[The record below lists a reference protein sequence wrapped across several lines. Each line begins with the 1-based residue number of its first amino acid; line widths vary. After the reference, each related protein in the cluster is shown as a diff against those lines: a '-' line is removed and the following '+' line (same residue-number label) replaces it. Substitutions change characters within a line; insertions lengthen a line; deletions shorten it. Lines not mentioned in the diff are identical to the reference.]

1 MLMSCSFDLL
11 VLKEV
16 TQKMSGIDIAEEV
29 TASQLEA
36 LAGGELLKAE
46 VSVIPPP
53 PPPPPKKKDPSI
65 LPSPIT
71 PFSLFCLLYSLT
83 LVCILLSSP

>member
-1 MLMSCSFDLL
+1 
-11 VLKEV
+11 
-16 TQKMSGIDIAEEV
+16 MSGIDIAEEV

-46 VSVIPPP
+46 VHVCL
-53 PPPPPKKKDPSI
+53 I
-65 LPSPIT
+65 LVT
-71 PFSLFCLLYSLT
+71 CSLSHSLSLSLSHTHTHTTSLNLLTALFGTCMYVSLSC